1 MHKLATHVIDT
12 HGGLDRWQ
20 RHDALTAHLIQGAAC
35 TSAATLTTQGLCRT
49 KCS

>member
-20 RHDALTAHLIQGAAC
+20 RHDALTAHLIQG
-35 TSAATLTTQGLCRT
+35 SAHLRRDLDDTRIM
-49 KCS
+49 SD